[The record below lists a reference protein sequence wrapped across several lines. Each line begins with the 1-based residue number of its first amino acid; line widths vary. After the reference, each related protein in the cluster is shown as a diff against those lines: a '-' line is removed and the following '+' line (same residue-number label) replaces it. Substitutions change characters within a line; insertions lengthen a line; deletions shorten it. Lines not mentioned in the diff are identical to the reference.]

1 MKKMLRFAFVT
12 AVVGLIGWRVI
23 RLFSRKETMR
33 NLRTLLGEEWI
44 EREVLAAKSEHPLG
58 KWHKK
63 SPDNPI
69 TRYTEELVGVALRGE
84 VLKSDISRLGSKLRS
99 ESVDTLTELGYAV
112 FLTGRGFQVT
122 MEPTAPLAGPDLLAV
137 KGAEYYVEVR
147 KVGLDE
153 AHAAGDLATE
163 DVFDR
168 LCDTPSRHS
177 VVISMTDEYS
187 AHSPELKR
195 AVRVVRSTLNDLAKR
210 NVRKARLYYYGPTA
224 HDLREG
230 DEVQPEYDYADV
242 KKLAA
247 QIGDHERMREARFVA
262 HFDDAGQES
271 ARTAVAVLPLGPHRY
286 RLEPDQTYLRLRSI
300 LRKKQK
306 QLPKGTSGIVVLDIS
321 DLGKLMI
328 EEYTLSAAL
337 YGDLQM
343 RIRAE
348 PGFPHD
354 MNRKP
359 NGFFMGTT
367 RISAVVIE
375 WMNIHPDRVSVN
387 REVFPTNNPQA
398 KVLTLE
404 ELKLFGTIAEGLGN
418 LCAEQL

>member
-1 MKKMLRFAFVT
+1 MKKMLRYALVT
-12 AVVGLIGWRVI
+12 AIVGLIGWRVI
-23 RLFSRKETMR
+23 RAFSRKETMR
-33 NLRTLLGEEWI
+33 NLRALLGEEWI
-44 EREVLAAKSEHPLG
+44 EQEVLAAEPEHLLG
-58 KWHKK
+58 KWYKK
-63 SPDNPI
+63 NSDNPV
-69 TRYTEELVGVALRGE
+69 TRYAEELVGVALRADL
-84 VLKSDISRLGSKLRS
+84 LKCDVSRLASKLRG
-99 ESVDTLTELGYAV
+99 EFVDTLIELGYAV
-112 FLTGRGFQVT
+112 FLTERGFQVT

-137 KGAEYYVEVR
+137 KGSEYYVEIR

-163 DVFDR
+163 DVFER

-187 AHSPELKR
+187 AFSSELKR
-195 AVRVVRSTLNDLAKR
+195 AVRVVRRTLNDLEKR
-210 NVRKARLYYYGPTA
+210 KVRKATLYYYSPA
-224 HDLREG
+224 DYSLCEG
-230 DEVQPEYDYADV
+230 DEVQPQYDYANG

-247 QIGDHERMREARFVA
+247 QIREQERMREARFVA
-262 HFDDAGQES
+262 RFDEAGQQS
-271 ARTAVAVLPLGPHRY
+271 ARTAVAVLALGPHRH

-306 QLPKGTSGIVVLDIS
+306 QLPKGASGIILLEIS
-321 DLGKLMI
+321 DLTKLMVD
-328 EEYTLSAAL
+328 EFTLSATL

-348 PGFPHD
+348 PDFPHD
-354 MNRKP
+354 WNRKP

-367 RISAVVIE
+367 RVSAVVIE
-375 WMNIHPDRVSVN
+375 RVHIITDRVSVS

-404 ELKLFGTIAEGLGN
+404 ELRLFGTIAEGLEN
-418 LCAEQL
+418 LCAEKV